1 MGGHEWLQ
9 GCKNWGPG
17 CGMAAL
23 VPDRLAAVGM
33 GGVLGWWGRGR
44 QDWLKDEVQ
53 GR

>member
-1 MGGHEWLQ
+1 
-9 GCKNWGPG
+9 
-17 CGMAAL
+17 MAAL
-23 VPDRLAAVGM
+23 VPDRLVAVGM

>member
-1 MGGHEWLQ
+1 
-9 GCKNWGPG
+9 
-17 CGMAAL
+17 MAAL